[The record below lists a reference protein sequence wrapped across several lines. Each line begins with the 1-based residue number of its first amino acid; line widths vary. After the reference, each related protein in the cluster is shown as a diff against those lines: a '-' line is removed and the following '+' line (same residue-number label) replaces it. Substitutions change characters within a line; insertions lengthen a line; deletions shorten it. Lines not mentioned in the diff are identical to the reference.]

1 MTSVSAAFGRSSPTT
16 SRLAARLPL
25 HRLGLPVLALLASY
39 ALALAVRTPTAIVA
53 AVLAT
58 LLLFSAAVLLRHSA
72 GVTGPRPV
80 PRWYSPS
87 ALCVAAAVFLAR
99 GSVDSWSAGA
109 AAGVATLLTL
119 APGALLAASE
129 TPLWQAVR
137 RGQPDGIVL
146 HRTEALDAARAVET
160 VALDG
165 LDTVTSGKVVDQLH
179 PLDESHLRNLRW
191 FAGALAH
198 GLDSPLGRAVA
209 KLSAA
214 GNLTD
219 ITRHPDQ
226 GISGSVDRHPTRIGR
241 PDWLGLE
248 PVSSPWEVIGV
259 EVDARPL
266 GYITVADALRAGAA
280 EQVAALRSEG
290 LDVVLVAA
298 PSPRVGAVADQA
310 GIATVVSDVPAGAA
324 VVSPR
329 APAARL
335 LLGPAGE
342 EISVEQAEVVSA
354 AKALELCRST
364 DRAQRRSIR
373 IALGWH
379 GVAAA
384 LAAAGL
390 LACWSAAAV
399 AVVGTGVVWAI
410 ARSSR

>member
-1 MTSVSAAFGRSSPTT
+1 MTSVSAAFGRSSPRT

-25 HRLGLPVLALLASY
+25 HRLGLTVLALLASY
-39 ALALAVRTPTAIVA
+39 ALALAVRTPTAIIA
-53 AVLAT
+53 AALAT
-58 LLLFSAAVLLRHSA
+58 LLFLSAAVLLRRIA

-87 ALCVAAAVFLAR
+87 ALFVVAAVFLGR
-99 GSVDSWSAGA
+99 GALDSWSAGA
-109 AAGVATLLTL
+109 AAGVATLLTI

-129 TPLWQAVR
+129 TPLRQAVR
-137 RGQPDGIVL
+137 RGQSDGIVL
-146 HRTEALDAARAVET
+146 LRTEALDAARTVEAL
-160 VALDG
+160 ALDG
-165 LDTVTSGKVVDQLH
+165 LDTVVSGKVVDQVQ

-198 GLDSPLGRAVA
+198 GLDSSLGRAMA

-219 ITRHPDQ
+219 VTRHPDQ

-241 PDWLGLE
+241 PAWLGLE
-248 PVSSPWEVIGV
+248 PVNSPWEVIGV
-259 EVDARPL
+259 EVDGRPL

-280 EQVAALRSEG
+280 EQITTLRSSG
-290 LDVVLVAA
+290 LDVVLVEV
-298 PSPRVGAVADQA
+298 PSPRVDAVAEQA
-310 GIATVVSDVPAGAA
+310 GIVTVLSDVPAGAA

-329 APAARL
+329 APSAPL
-335 LLGPAGE
+335 LLGPAGQD
-342 EISVEQAEVVSA
+342 IRVEQAEIVSA
-354 AKALELCRST
+354 AKALELLRST
-364 DRAQRRSIR
+364 DRDQRRSIR

-399 AVVGTGVVWAI
+399 AVLGTGVLWAV
-410 ARSSR
+410 ARASR